1 MIHWKNVIVL
11 VILALLALAQN
22 SKTQETPPEEADFL
36 SKHFFTDFT
45 RAKRLIAQSE
55 SLTRSDLYGF
65 SLINRLNVQQHI
77 YQVFH

>member
-1 MIHWKNVIVL
+1 MTHWKNVILL

-22 SKTQETPPEEADFL
+22 SKTQETPEEADFL

-65 SLINRLNVQQHI
+65 SLNNRLNVQQHI
-77 YQVFH
+77 YEVFH